1 MREAFE
7 PFGRIR
13 RVRIVVDQKTGKPRG
28 YAFIEYETEYDFN
41 CKLLIN
47 LIENSGLGESKQ

>member
-28 YAFIEYETEYDFN
+28 YAFIEYESEYDFN
-41 CKLLIN
+41 RKPYL
-47 LIENSGLGESKQ
+47 S